1 MDEAALRNVS
11 GTIFN
16 IQHYSIHDGP
26 GIRTNVFIKGC
37 PLRCLWCSNPESQ
50 KASPQ
55 LMFRADRCTG
65 CGACIPVCPVSAIS
79 FRKETPQGSSEPI
92 VQNDR
97 ALCTGCGACV
107 SVCPNEAREIT
118 GKSTTAGEVFDD
130 VAQDTLFYA
139 EEGGITLT
147 GGETLAQPAFSSAIL
162 QLCKQAGIHTAIETC
177 GFADWANLEAVLPY
191 TDLVLYDLK
200 EMDEELHMK
209 YTGVDNGRIL
219 ENLKRINDLMDCEI
233 WVRVPIIPG
242 FNDDKENLSAT
253 ARFVKENL
261 KKCAQIHLL
270 PFHRLGEGKFEQ
282 LEKEPNGFHSTVPED
297 SYMESLREYVRSY
310 GLDCR

>member
-26 GIRTNVFIKGC
+26 GIRTNVFLKGC

-50 KASPQ
+50 QQVPQ

-65 CGACIPVCPVSAIS
+65 CGACISSCPVSAIS
-79 FRKETPQGSSEPI
+79 LVDQR

-97 ALCTGCGACV
+97 SLCTGCGACV
-107 SVCPNEAREIT
+107 AVCPNEAREIIGT
-118 GKSTTAGEVFDD
+118 TATAGEVFDE
-130 VAQDTLFYA
+130 VAQDELFYA
-139 EEGGITLT
+139 KDGGVTLT
-147 GGETLAQPAFSSAIL
+147 GGEVFVQPAFASAVL
-162 QLCKQAGIHTAIETC
+162 QLCRQAKIHTAIETC
-177 GFADWANLEAVLPY
+177 GFADWAALKEVLQY

-200 EMDEELHMK
+200 EMDPEFHKK
-209 YTGVDNGRIL
+209 YTGVDNSRIL
-219 ENLKRINDLMDCEI
+219 ENLKKIDDQMDLEI
-233 WVRVPIIPG
+233 WVRVPLIPG
-242 FNDDKENLSAT
+242 CNDDKENLLAT

-261 KKCAQIHLL
+261 HKCTQIHLL
-270 PFHRLGEGKFEQ
+270 PFHRLGEGKYEQ
-282 LEKEPNGFHSTVPED
+282 LENDPNGFSSTVPDD
-297 SYMESLREYVRSY
+297 SYMESLRDYVKSF

>member
-26 GIRTNVFIKGC
+26 GIRTNVFLKGC

-50 KASPQ
+50 QQVPQ

-65 CGACIPVCPVSAIS
+65 CGACISSCPVSAIS
-79 FRKETPQGSSEPI
+79 LVDQR

-97 ALCTGCGACV
+97 SLCTGCGACV
-107 SVCPNEAREIT
+107 AVCPNEAREIIGT
-118 GKSTTAGEVFDD
+118 TATAGEVFDE
-130 VAQDTLFYA
+130 VAQDKLFYA
-139 EEGGITLT
+139 KDGGVTLT
-147 GGETLAQPAFSSAIL
+147 GGEVLVQPAFASAVL
-162 QLCKQAGIHTAIETC
+162 QLCRQAKIHTAIETC
-177 GFADWANLEAVLPY
+177 GFADWAALKEVLQY

-200 EMDEELHMK
+200 EMDPEFHKK
-209 YTGVDNGRIL
+209 YTGVDNSRIL
-219 ENLKRINDLMDCEI
+219 ENLKKIDDQMDLEI
-233 WVRVPIIPG
+233 WVRVPLIPG
-242 FNDDKENLSAT
+242 CNDDKENLLAT

-261 KKCAQIHLL
+261 HKCTQIHLL
-270 PFHRLGEGKFEQ
+270 PFHRLGEGKYEQ
-282 LEKEPNGFHSTVPED
+282 LENEPNGFSSTVPDD
-297 SYMESLREYVRSY
+297 SYMESLRDYVKSF

>member
-26 GIRTNVFIKGC
+26 GIRTNVFLKGC

-50 KASPQ
+50 QQVPQ

-65 CGACIPVCPVSAIS
+65 CGACISSCPVSAIS
-79 FRKETPQGSSEPI
+79 LVDQR

-97 ALCTGCGACV
+97 SLCTGCGACV
-107 SVCPNEAREIT
+107 AVCPNEAREIIGT
-118 GKSTTAGEVFDD
+118 TATAGEVFDE
-130 VAQDTLFYA
+130 VAQDKLFYA
-139 EEGGITLT
+139 KDGGVTLT
-147 GGETLAQPAFSSAIL
+147 GGEVLAQPAFASAIL
-162 QLCKQAGIHTAIETC
+162 QLCRQAKIHTAIETC
-177 GFADWANLEAVLPY
+177 GFADWAALKEVLQY

-200 EMDEELHMK
+200 EMDPEFHKK
-209 YTGVDNGRIL
+209 YTGVDNSRIL
-219 ENLKRINDLMDCEI
+219 ENLKKIDDQMDLEI
-233 WVRVPIIPG
+233 WVRVPLIPG
-242 FNDDKENLSAT
+242 CNDDKENLLAT

-261 KKCAQIHLL
+261 HKCTQIHLL
-270 PFHRLGEGKFEQ
+270 PFHRLGEGKYEQ
-282 LEKEPNGFHSTVPED
+282 LENEPNGFSSTVPDD
-297 SYMESLREYVRSY
+297 SYMESLRDYVKSF

>member
-1 MDEAALRNVS
+1 MDEAALRNVC

-26 GIRTNVFIKGC
+26 GIRTNVFLKGC

-50 KASPQ
+50 NPFPQ
-55 LMFRADRCTG
+55 LMFRANRCTG
-65 CGACIPVCPVSAIS
+65 CGACIPSCSSSAIF
-79 FRKETPQGSSEPI
+79 FREEARSAAFGPI

-97 ALCTGCGACV
+97 TLCTGCGACV
-107 SVCPNEAREIT
+107 AVCPNEAREIM
-118 GKSTTAGEVFDD
+118 GSSTTAGDVFDE

-139 EEGGITLT
+139 EDGGVTLT
-147 GGETLAQPAFSSAIL
+147 GGETLTQPAFASAIL

-177 GFADWANLEAVLPY
+177 GFVDWDAITKVLPY

-209 YTGVDNGRIL
+209 YTGVDNRRIL
-219 ENLKRINDLMDCEI
+219 ENLKKINDQMDCEI
-233 WVRVPIIPG
+233 WVRIPLIPG
-242 FNDDKENLSAT
+242 YNDDKENLKAT

-261 KKCAQIHLL
+261 QNCTQVHLL
-270 PFHRLGEGKFEQ
+270 PFHRLGEGKYEQ

-297 SYMESLREYVRSY
+297 SYMESLREYIRSY

>member
-26 GIRTNVFIKGC
+26 GIRTNVFLKGC

-50 KASPQ
+50 QQVPQ

-65 CGACIPVCPVSAIS
+65 CGACISSCPVSAIS
-79 FRKETPQGSSEPI
+79 LVDQR

-97 ALCTGCGACV
+97 SLCTGCGACV
-107 SVCPNEAREIT
+107 AVCPNEAREIIGT
-118 GKSTTAGEVFDD
+118 TATAGEVFDE
-130 VAQDTLFYA
+130 VAQDELFYA
-139 EEGGITLT
+139 KDGGVTLT
-147 GGETLAQPAFSSAIL
+147 GGEVLVQPAFASAVL
-162 QLCKQAGIHTAIETC
+162 QLCRQAKIHTAIETC
-177 GFADWANLEAVLPY
+177 GFADWAALKEVLQY

-200 EMDEELHMK
+200 EMDPELHKK
-209 YTGVDNGRIL
+209 YTGVDNSRIL
-219 ENLKRINDLMDCEI
+219 ENLKKIDDQMDLEI
-233 WVRVPIIPG
+233 WVRVPLIPG
-242 FNDDKENLSAT
+242 CNDDKENLLAT

-261 KKCAQIHLL
+261 HKCTQIHLL
-270 PFHRLGEGKFEQ
+270 PFHRLGEGKYEQ
-282 LEKEPNGFHSTVPED
+282 LENEPNGFSSTVPDD
-297 SYMESLREYVRSY
+297 SYMESLRDYVKSF